1 MTPLASVLA
10 ILVGISLGL
19 LGAGG
24 SILTVPIFS
33 YVLHLPAKSA
43 IAMSLPVV
51 GVTSLVG
58 AVGHWRHGHVHLRSA
73 AIFGVVTMVGA
84 YGGARLAIHLP
95 GQLQLLMFAV
105 VMLGAAA
112 SMLRPRHATVTES
125 TDATPVSPA
134 LLAVG
139 AIVGILTGLLGI
151 GGGFLLV
158 PALTTLGH
166 VPMHQAIGTS
176 LLVITM
182 NAASGIAGYAGH
194 VPVDWALVGIFTSLT
209 VVGVLAGTRL
219 APRVPAAALRRAFG
233 IVLLV
238 IGLFLLV
245 QNRHAL
251 GTGVAAPASS
261 TPAAPR

>member
-1 MTPLASVLA
+1 MTLLAAALA
-10 ILVGISLGL
+10 LVVGVSLGL

-24 SILTVPIFS
+24 SILTVPIFT
-33 YVLHLPAKSA
+33 YVLQLPAKSA

-58 AVGHWRHGHVHLRSA
+58 AIGHWRHGHVHLSSA
-73 AIFGVVTMVGA
+73 AVFGLVTMAGA
-84 YGGARLAIHLP
+84 FAGAKVAIHIS

-112 SMLRPRHATVTES
+112 SMLRPPRPPAPEAAPVTP
-125 TDATPVSPA
+125 ASPA
-134 LLAVG
+134 LLGVG
-139 AIVGILTGLLGI
+139 AIVGVLTGILGI

-158 PALTTLGH
+158 PALVGLGH

-176 LLVITM
+176 LLVIAM
-182 NAASGIAGYAGH
+182 NAAAGIAGYAGH
-194 VPVDWALVGIFTSLT
+194 VPIDWRLVVAFTSLT
-209 VVGVLAGTRL
+209 ILGVLAGTRL
-219 APRVPAAALRRAFG
+219 APRVPAAVLRRAFAG
-233 IVLLV
+233 VLVV

-251 GTGVAAPASS
+251 GSRAAVPPVSN
-261 TPAAPR
+261 PAAPR